1 MLVHSTGATSWNKSL
16 GRRPFF
22 NPVLAPSAFWGG
34 LIFVYNIYFAYSK
47 TRGMQQAGTSILED
61 KPLMFPLY
69 LYVKGVDQIRLSL
82 LIAGPGRS

>member
-34 LIFVYNIYFAYSK
+34 VIFVYNIYFAYSK
-47 TRGMQQAGTSILED
+47 TRGMQQAGTSLLEYGRFSILCW
-61 KPLMFPLY
+61 PLLHSVEVNFGLQH
-69 LYVKGVDQIRLSL
+69 LFCLQ
-82 LIAGPGRS
+82 